1 MRARLHEVA
10 CGLMRNHVDVG
21 AERMG
26 DWWWFDRPIQLVNKR
41 GDIATRARIH
51 DHDIIHKTDEAP
63 EQSGASPIGDT
74 P

>member
-10 CGLMRNHVDVG
+10 CGLMRNRLDVMATRDG
-21 AERMG
+21 E
-26 DWWWFDRPIQLVNKR
+26 WWWFDTPQILTNKR
-41 GDIATRARIH
+41 GDLTTRARIH

-63 EQSGASPIGDT
+63 EQSGASLIGDT